1 MKKYLTLIFGLMLAT
16 SLFAQAGTGS
26 ITGVVTDS
34 TTGNPIFHAMVMA
47 HRSNHGMGEFAFTD
61 STGAY
66 TITNLPTGNYAVD
79 AQAFNY
85 RPAHYPT
92 PVAVTAGQATAG
104 IDFVLIPFN
113 VPPPPPPP
121 PPPQYTGSISGVIT
135 DSATGAPIIG
145 AMVTAGTNHM
155 CGARAFTDSTGVYTI
170 LNLADGNYQVNA
182 SARNYRPAHYPT
194 PVVVANGA
202 NTPDINMTLTPR
214 GTPPPPPNPGSISG
228 VVTDSVTGLP
238 IFHAMVV
245 AHLRNFEKRALTDS
259 TGTYTI
265 TNLRPGNYHVMSMA
279 QAYMPRMYADPV
291 IVVGGQATT
300 DINFALVPR
309 QP

>member
-1 MKKYLTLIFGLMLAT
+1 MKKYFALIFGLILAT

-34 TTGNPIFHAMVMA
+34 ATGNPIFHAMVQA
-47 HRSNHGMGEFAFTD
+47 HQQHGMGAMAFTD
-61 STGAY
+61 STGTY
-66 TITNLPTGNYAVD
+66 TIANLQAGNFELE
-79 AQAFNY
+79 AQAYNY
-85 RPAHYPT
+85 HRAHYPT
-92 PVAVTAGQATAG
+92 PVAVTAGQATTG
-104 IDFVLIPFN
+104 IDFTLIPFN
-113 VPPPPPPP
+113 TPPPPPP

-155 CGARAFTDSTGVYTI
+155 CGARAFTDSTGAYTI

-202 NTPDINMTLTPR
+202 NTPDINMTLAPR

-238 IFHAMVV
+238 IFHAMVNV
-245 AHLRNFEKRALTDS
+245 HLRHFERRAFTDS
-259 TGTYTI
+259 TGAYTI
-265 TNLRPGNYHVMSMA
+265 PNLRPGNYRVMSMA
-279 QAYMPRMYADPV
+279 PTYMPKMYADPV

>member
-1 MKKYLTLIFGLMLAT
+1 MKKYFTLIFGLMLAT
-16 SLFAQAGTGS
+16 SLFAQTGTGS

-34 TTGNPIFHAMVMA
+34 ATGNPIFHAMVMA
-47 HRSNHGMGEFAFTD
+47 HRTQGMGSFAYTD
-61 STGAY
+61 STGLY
-66 TITNLPTGNYAVD
+66 TINNLAAGNYQVNAS
-79 AQAFNY
+79 AYNY
-85 RPAHYPT
+85 RMKNYPT
-92 PVAVTAGQATAG
+92 PVAVTAGQATTG
-104 IDFVLIPFN
+104 IDFILIPCN

-121 PPPQYTGSISGVIT
+121 QNAGSISGVIT

-145 AMVTAGTNHM
+145 AMVTAGVNHM
-155 CGARAFTDSTGVYTI
+155 CGARAFTDSTGAYTI

-202 NTPDINMTLTPR
+202 NTPDINMTLAPR

-259 TGTYTI
+259 TGAYTI
-265 TNLRPGNYHVMSMA
+265 TNLRSGNYRVMSMA
-279 QAYMPRMYADPV
+279 PTYMPKMYADPV
-291 IVVGGQATT
+291 IVVGGQATS